1 MSEPESKPK
10 KTPAGKD
17 SASKRSA
24 GSGPA
29 GKAPRGKLAQGAK
42 KEAPPNAFEAYGGG
56 DEMPLDGYVW
66 LLGAFGV
73 AAASVVAA
81 AASGRRFPK
90 RVSPTDVVLIGVA
103 THKLTRIVTRDWVT
117 APLRAPF
124 TEFQK
129 SLGSGEVQ
137 ETSRGEGL
145 QRAIGDL
152 LTCPFCTGP
161 WIAGALFSGLVFS
174 PRVTRLV
181 AATFASV
188 ALSDWLHHAYGI
200 VRAARKDGAGSG
212 F

>member
-1 MSEPESKPK
+1 MNEPENK
-10 KTPAGKD
+10 KEAPAGKA

-24 GSGPA
+24 GRGPA
-29 GKAPRGKLAQGAK
+29 GKSPRGKRVPGTK
-42 KEAPPNAFEAYGGG
+42 KEAPSNAFEAYGGG
-56 DEMPLDGYVW
+56 GEMPLDGYVW

-73 AAASVVAA
+73 AAASVVVAA
-81 AASGRRFPK
+81 AASGRGLPK
-90 RVSPTDVVLIGVA
+90 RVSPMDVALIGVA

-137 ETSRGEGL
+137 ETSRGEGV

-161 WIAGALFSGLVFS
+161 WVAGALFSGLVFS

-188 ALSDWLHHAYGI
+188 AISDWLHHAYGI
-200 VRAARKDGAGSG
+200 VRAARKDVPGSG
-212 F
+212 